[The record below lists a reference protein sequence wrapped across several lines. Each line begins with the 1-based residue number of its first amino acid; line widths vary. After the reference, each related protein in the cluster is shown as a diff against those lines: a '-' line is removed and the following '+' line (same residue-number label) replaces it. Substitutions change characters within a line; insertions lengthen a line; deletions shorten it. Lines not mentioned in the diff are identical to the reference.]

1 MLIVLQEDAP
11 QRDVKEKMGKA
22 RESQIVRR
30 KRMLLPWN
38 LMWRW
43 INVLTV
49 LLLFYWLSLIEL
61 SLVHILSDWF
71 EAGKGPNPAVASLD
85 RDMDE
90 YFKSK
95 KETST

>member
-1 MLIVLQEDAP
+1 MDL
-11 QRDVKEKMGKA
+11 DVEMDKCT
-22 RESQIVRR
+22 RR
-30 KRMLLPWN
+30 FTSF
-38 LMWRW
+38 
-43 INVLTV
+43 IC
-49 LLLFYWLSLIEL
+49 SLKLNSRYFKFFI
-61 SLVHILSDWF
+61 SDWF